1 MRFASVIF
9 LSCLTLAA
17 QVQVRVS
24 NPNAPAVDQ
33 PPTRPEDL
41 GAVEGSVFNAATGE
55 PVKKAAVL
63 MTRTDVAPN
72 RNSPQQSYSTATDA
86 AGRFTMKDIEPGKY
100 RMTVTRNGFV
110 TMAYGARGPTRP
122 GTTLALDRA
131 QKLKDVNFRLTP
143 HGVIAGRI
151 LDEDGEPLPF
161 VSVQLVQFQYRQ
173 GRQQMNMTAGSGT
186 TNDLGDY
193 RIFGVAPGKYYLR
206 ASARAT
212 GNLGLYATQ
221 IRSANGQPEED
232 FVPTYY
238 PGTTNTANAAPIEVA
253 SGALVSGIN
262 FTLSKMATVH
272 IKGSI
277 ANIPAAGR
285 RQIQVMLLPRNQPFF
300 GGLRPN
306 FVDAKGN
313 FDLPGV
319 APGQY
324 MLSASMN
331 DGGRTYSASIPVD
344 VGNSNLENINLTI
357 SSGADIAGRI
367 RIEGDTQQNLS
378 NVNVTLQPRETGGI
392 VFNGTPPARV
402 KDDLSFQLQNV
413 ATEVFA
419 MALFGLPDGFY
430 VKSIKSGE
438 TDVLAA
444 GLDVTR
450 GAPQPVEV
458 LVSPHAGL
466 ISGVVQNSSTGQP
479 APGATVVLV
488 PQEKERL
495 QQQQYYKTVTT
506 DQNGSY
512 TLKSLTPG
520 EYKAFAWED
529 LEPGAYMDPDFM
541 KPLESKSE
549 PVTIRE
555 SDQKTLSLTMI
566 PADAPR

>member
-1 MRFASVIF
+1 MRFATVIF
-9 LSCLTLAA
+9 LSYLALAA
-17 QVQVRVS
+17 QVQVSV
-24 NPNAPAVDQ
+24 
-33 PPTRPEDL
+33 PTPEEL

-55 PVKKAAVL
+55 PVKKAAVV
-63 MTRTDVAPN
+63 MTRTDLAPN
-72 RNSPQQSYSTATDA
+72 RNAPQQSYSTATDA
-86 AGRFTMKDIEPGKY
+86 AGRFAMKDIEPGKY

-122 GTTLALDRA
+122 GTTLTLDRA

-173 GRQQMNMTAGSGT
+173 GRQQVNMTAGSAT

-193 RIFGVAPGKYYLR
+193 RIFGVAPGKYYLG
-206 ASARAT
+206 AT
-212 GNLGLYATQ
+212 VRPTGAFGRLVDL
-221 IRSANGQPEED
+221 RSDSGQPEED
-232 FVPTYY
+232 YVPTYY
-238 PGTTNTANAAPIEVA
+238 PGTTNTANAAPIEVG

-262 FTLSKMATVH
+262 FTLSKTATVH
-272 IKGSI
+272 IRGSI
-277 ANIPAAGR
+277 ANIPAGAR
-285 RQIQVMLLPRNQPFF
+285 RPIQIMLGPRNSPLFA
-300 GGLRPN
+300 GPRPN
-306 FVDAKGN
+306 IADAQGK
-313 FDLPGV
+313 FDLRNV

-324 MLSASMN
+324 VLTASANDGTRNYSASM
-331 DGGRTYSASIPVD
+331 PVD
-344 VGNSNLENINLTI
+344 VGSSNLENVNIAFN
-357 SSGADIAGRI
+357 SGVDIAGRI
-367 RIEGDTQQNLS
+367 RIEGDTQQNLL
-378 NVNVTLQPRETGGI
+378 NVNVTLQPRETGGLN
-392 VFNGTPPARV
+392 FGGAGARV

-413 ATEVFA
+413 ATEIFA
-419 MALFGLPDGFY
+419 MTLFGLPDGFY

-438 TDVLAA
+438 TDILTA

-450 GAPQPVEV
+450 GAPQPLEV
-458 LVSPHAGL
+458 LVSPLAGL
-466 ISGVVQNSSTGQP
+466 ISGVVQNATTGQP

-488 PQEKERL
+488 PQVKEPL
-495 QQQQYYKTVTT
+495 LSNYKTVTT

-541 KPLESKSE
+541 KPLESKGE